1 MVDFFGIGNN
11 TKPSGAATLV
21 SALSQASVANNLL
34 TAARARRN
42 SSLQPPRLPNQGRL
56 DSQVREATRQ
66 VQAYS
71 KLKTRQS
78 SAVKTI
84 TKATDRLGEIKTL
97 LLEAREFI
105 VKADRAT
112 TTVADQK
119 LFANQFD
126 QLIGKINLKAKS
138 AGRNFVNLIGGSAR
152 DVFTAQDLD
161 VQTRPGSQA
170 TTTYAGKFLGS
181 DYSITD
187 GSANLFLPNLFGSA
201 VVQFPPPD
209 PDDIGTLL
217 QDDDTVVYDPATG
230 AVSLTRNGAG
240 TPFLAGTLEKKGLG
254 VLHTYFYGDFQDPTL
269 RATALSDVTDALQ
282 SLRSNISLFE
292 AKQTRAEVALEFT
305 EKTINENRDTV
316 GRIEGQKFKA
326 EQTFLLEQQK
336 SELIFQQAF
345 ALSAGTGAGGVLL
358 LEQGALFDSGAQQT
372 QGGLFD
378 FKV

>member
-1 MVDFFGIGNN
+1 MVDFFGIGDNN
-11 TKPSGAATLV
+11 KPSATASLI
-21 SALSQASVANNLL
+21 SALSQANVANNVR
-34 TAARARRN
+34 TAARARQN
-42 SSLQPPRLPNQGRL
+42 SRLSPPRDPNQGRL
-56 DSQVREATRQ
+56 DAQSREATRQ

-71 KLKTRQS
+71 KLKSRQS

-84 TKATDRLGEIKTL
+84 TKATTRLNDIKTL

-105 VKADRAT
+105 VKADRAST
-112 TTVADQK
+112 SVADQK

-126 QLIGKINLKAKS
+126 QLIGKINLKVKT

-161 VQTRPGSQA
+161 VQSRPGSQA
-170 TTTYAGKFLGS
+170 TTSYAGKYLGS

-187 GSANLFLPNLFGSA
+187 LSGNLFLPNLFGSS

-217 QDDDTVVYDPATG
+217 QDDDTVVYDSATG
-230 AVSLTRNGAG
+230 SVSLTRNGAG
-240 TPFLAGTLEKKGLG
+240 TPFLEGTLEKKGLG
-254 VLHTYFYGDFQDPTL
+254 VLHAYFYGNFEDPTL
-269 RATALSDVTDALQ
+269 RATALADVTEALQ

-292 AKQTRAEVALEFT
+292 SKQTRAEVALEFT
-305 EKTINENRDTV
+305 EKTIEENSDVV
-316 GRIEGQKFKA
+316 GRIAGQKFKA

-336 SELIFQQAF
+336 SELLFQQAF
-345 ALSAGTGAGGVLL
+345 SLSAGTGSSSVLL
-358 LEQGALFDSGAQQT
+358 LQ

-378 FKV
+378 FEA